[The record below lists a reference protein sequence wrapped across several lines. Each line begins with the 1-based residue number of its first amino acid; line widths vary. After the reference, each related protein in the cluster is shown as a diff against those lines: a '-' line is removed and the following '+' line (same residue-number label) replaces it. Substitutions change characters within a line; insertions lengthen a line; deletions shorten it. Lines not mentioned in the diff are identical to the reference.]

1 MSTFRVAMVQLPPPA
16 PDPFP
21 PPSSIAPTGSRVR
34 IHGLQA
40 KPEFNGRDGRVV
52 SIDPESGRVVVEVE
66 AHAGAL
72 LRLKP
77 SNLSPSPSP
86 PLEAVAEV
94 TSTGHLPEREYLC
107 LHETLMNGRLAVNE
121 MNGGTVCKKVGSGA
135 QGFADLAQLQDMKIM
150 ARLTSRMYS
159 EWTASG
165 KLPDGSLGGVYHFL
179 RLNAENTVAHYKKN
193 APPGAPLPENVKQMY
208 SAWCEESDVA
218 RWGDAASRRTGLFFL
233 VEDTEDGAVLVDEK
247 DGAVYEVFGIKE
259 TVCEPIVRG
268 GGYLPQA
275 VTTTLLPWRGRIVYD
290 GVMKGNVGG
299 HITPAVAAMLEE
311 RVRRARECGAVVKNI
326 SHYGPLSDAYDASKS
341 IRAEVARAATD
352 QNDAEVVRLAK
363 KFIAFPVAPGVAG
376 EMWIKRRFGY
386 TKQNNPRN
394 MLMCMAG
401 PMAAPNGPAFTKD
414 LDPTPEELLRYALQC
429 AQGLGGR
436 PKMLG
441 VDHQIAQVRVA
452 AALTKA
458 GGGDGDLG
466 KNNKIICGYYPPP
479 SQEEMELSIRSGGVL

>member
-1 MSTFRVAMVQLPPPA
+1 
-16 PDPFP
+16 
-21 PPSSIAPTGSRVR
+21 VR

-40 KPEFNGRDGRVV
+40 KPEFNGRDGRVC

-66 AHAGAL
+66 AHSGAL

-107 LHETLMNGRLAVNE
+107 LNETLMNGRLAVNE
-121 MNGGTVCKKVGSGA
+121 MNYGNVCKKVRSGA
-135 QGFADLAQLQDMKIM
+135 QGFADLAQLADMKIM

-159 EWTASG
+159 EWTSG

-179 RLNAENTVAHYKKN
+179 RLNAENTLAHYKKN

-218 RWGDAASRRTGLFFL
+218 RWGDSASRRTGLFFL
-233 VEDTEDGAVLVDEK
+233 VEDTKDGAVLVDEK

-341 IRAEVARAATD
+341 IRAEIERAASDTD
-352 QNDAEVVRLAK
+352 DAEAVRLAK
-363 KFIAFPVAPGVAG
+363 KFLAFPVAPGVAG
-376 EMWIKRRFGY
+376 EMWIMRRFGY
-386 TKQNNPRN
+386 TKLENPRN
-394 MLMCMAG
+394 MLLCMAG

-436 PKMLG
+436 PKMMG

-452 AALTKA
+452 AALKKA
-458 GGGDGDLG
+458 GGGDGDLQ
-466 KNNKIICGYYPPP
+466 KIICGYYPPP
-479 SQEEMELSIRSGGVL
+479 SQEEMELSIRSGGEL

>member
-1 MSTFRVAMVQLPPPA
+1 MVQLPPPA

-40 KPEFNGRDGRVV
+40 KPEFNGRDGRVL
-52 SIDPESGRVVVEVE
+52 SIDPESGRVLVDVE

-72 LRLKP
+72 LRVKP
-77 SNLSPSPSP
+77 SNLSPSPTP
-86 PLEAVAEV
+86 PAEAVAEV
-94 TSTGHLPEREYLC
+94 TGTGHLVEREYLC
-107 LHETLMNGRLAVNE
+107 LNETLMNGRLAVNE
-121 MNGGTVCKKVGSGA
+121 MNHGNVCKKVRGGA
-135 QGFADLAQLQDMKIM
+135 AGFADLARLQDMKII

-159 EWTASG
+159 EWTSG
-165 KLPDGSLGGVYHFL
+165 KLPDGNVGGVYHFL
-179 RLNAENTVAHYKKN
+179 RLNAENTLAHYEKS
-193 APPGAPLPENVKQMY
+193 APPGVPLPENVKQMY
-208 SAWCEESDVA
+208 SAWCEEGDVA

-233 VEDTEDGAVLVDEK
+233 VEDTVNGAVMVDEK

-290 GVMKGNVGG
+290 GVMKGDVGG
-299 HITPAVAAMLEE
+299 HITPAVAAMLEA
-311 RVRRARECGAVVKNI
+311 RVRRARECGAVVRNI
-326 SHYGPLSDAYDASKS
+326 SHHGPLSDDYDWSKS
-341 IRAEVARAATD
+341 IKAEMARASSSTSAD
-352 QNDAEVVRLAK
+352 DEGVVNLAK
-363 KFIAFPVAPGVAG
+363 KLLAFPAASGAAG
-376 EMWIKRRFGY
+376 EMWIMRRFGY
-386 TKQNNPRN
+386 TKQDNPRN
-394 MLMCMAG
+394 MLICMAG
-401 PMAAPNGPAFTKD
+401 PIAAPNGPAFTKD